1 MLALETLSDNGKEL
15 ITKDKKYVIGKELGY
30 SYTTKYYV
38 INNYGDKL
46 YLTKEEALLN
56 FKLSRKEHLQV

>member
-46 YLTKEEALLN
+46 YLTREEVLSK
-56 FKLSRKEHLQV
+56 FKLSGKENL